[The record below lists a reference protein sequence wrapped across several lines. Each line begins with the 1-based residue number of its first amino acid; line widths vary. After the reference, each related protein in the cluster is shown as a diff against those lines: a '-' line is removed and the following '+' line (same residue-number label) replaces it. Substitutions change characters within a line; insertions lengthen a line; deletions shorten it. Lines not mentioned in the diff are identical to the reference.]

1 MGLLCDVAKT
11 GKMPGENRHRGDND
25 WIAELKLKWAEY
37 VGGVVDIGDGALG
50 SHNTAFKRVG

>member
-25 WIAELKLKWAEY
+25 WIAALKLKM
-37 VGGVVDIGDGALG
+37 G
-50 SHNTAFKRVG
+50 